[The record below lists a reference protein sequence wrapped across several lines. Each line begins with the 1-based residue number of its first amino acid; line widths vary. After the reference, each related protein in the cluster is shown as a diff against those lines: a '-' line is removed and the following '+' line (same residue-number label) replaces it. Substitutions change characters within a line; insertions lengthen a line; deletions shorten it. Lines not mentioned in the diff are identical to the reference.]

1 MTRARTLHHQR
12 FDIRIVLIAGNPWA
26 EVSVRF
32 VDACDDVA
40 STQNRPRE
48 TQVKIVEKSTTRS
61 RRSWP
66 ATIILAGVGQD
77 SCRRARSE
85 TVVAARLNRKP
96 FAPVPGT
103 RTMRGW
109 TSVREHVQRHKAVMT
124 TARPTAGSGTV
135 FTASPRITIAWSLDG
150 PGALIVRWRRD
161 RPGTA
166 LATCVRCR
174 GSGPGSLA
182 P

>member
-40 STQNRPRE
+40 STQNRRRE

-61 RRSWP
+61 R
-66 ATIILAGVGQD
+66 
-77 SCRRARSE
+77 RSE

-166 LATCVRCR
+166 LALATCVRCR